1 MVSVQR
7 REGHVSVGDCEK
19 KDMDESKKNLAGLVG
34 LQHVGESCQTEKNK
48 KKKKKGER
56 QEGKSSDPT
65 KKNCDKKERRENRG
79 RKKQ

>member
-48 KKKKKGER
+48 KTKKKR
-56 QEGKSSDPT
+56 
-65 KKNCDKKERRENRG
+65 
-79 RKKQ
+79 

>member
-48 KKKKKGER
+48 KKKKKVKDR
-56 QEGKSSDPT
+56 RGKAVIPQ
-65 KKNCDKKERRENRG
+65 KKL
-79 RKKQ
+79 